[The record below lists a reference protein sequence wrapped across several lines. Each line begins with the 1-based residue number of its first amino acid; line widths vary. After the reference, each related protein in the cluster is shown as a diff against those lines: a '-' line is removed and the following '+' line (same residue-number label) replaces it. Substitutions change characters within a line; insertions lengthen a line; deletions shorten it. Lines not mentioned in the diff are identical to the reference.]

1 MKNTSKHLLLAA
13 LLATFGLS
21 SMAQTPPAGGPGMA
35 GQGRMGGPMMGQGQM
50 AHGDPAKM
58 QALRAERHAKHMA
71 DMKIKLQLTPA
82 QEGAWTTFA
91 AGMQPPAHAPVDRAQ
106 MHADMEKL
114 TTPERIDKMLA
125 LKAQRDAQMTQRAAT
140 VKTFYATLT
149 PSQKKVFD
157 LESLQHH
164 QMGHHGGHG
173 GMGMGHGGM
182 EHGMMGGHGMGGMGM
197 GGPARN

>member
-35 GQGRMGGPMMGQGQM
+35 GHVHAGAPVAGQQ
-50 AHGDPAKM
+50 GDPAKM

-91 AGMQPPAHAPVDRAQ
+91 AGMQPPAHAPMDRAQ

-125 LKAQRDAQMTQRAAT
+125 LKTQRDAEMTQRAAT

-164 QMGHHGGHG
+164 QMGHHGRHG

-197 GGPARN
+197 SGPARN